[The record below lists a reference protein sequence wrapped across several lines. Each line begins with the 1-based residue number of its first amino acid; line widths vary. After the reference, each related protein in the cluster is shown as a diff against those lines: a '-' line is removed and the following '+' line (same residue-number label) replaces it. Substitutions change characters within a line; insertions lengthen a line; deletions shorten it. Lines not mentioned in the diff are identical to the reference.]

1 MSSLKKK
8 LHENFQRDFSLI
20 VTLCLLKMFDVNV
33 FEEISP
39 NATMITPIFLLFY
52 VVDIDYRTEKNDD
65 DGLIRLNFVATI
77 LYRVFI
83 YSL

>member
-1 MSSLKKK
+1 
-8 LHENFQRDFSLI
+8 
-20 VTLCLLKMFDVNV
+20 MFDVKIL
-33 FEEISP
+33 EEISL

-52 VVDIDYRTEKNDD
+52 LVDIDYRTKKNDD